1 MRTYFVS
8 VSVASV
14 SVALALGLTGC
25 TSSHGATDVA
35 SGIYELTVTTERDA
49 CTPSRD
55 TGAMGRV
62 AVVSAV
68 DVLNLGLQDG
78 ARVSLDQSNGFHA
91 VHEVPFASCEG
102 AALRREWSVIA
113 SDALGN
119 FTVAYNEEWS
129 GVARCT
135 MPEAP
140 RSDCRADLVLS
151 YRNMEAC
158 ASPCT
163 LTMGSSGPSCACE

>member
-1 MRTYFVS
+1 MHAHFVS
-8 VSVASV
+8 VSVALS
-14 SVALALGLTGC
+14 LALTGC
-25 TSSHGATDVA
+25 TSSHRATDVA

-68 DVLNLGLQDG
+68 DLLNLGLQDG

-91 VHEVPFASCEG
+91 VHQVPFASCEG
-102 AALRREWSVIA
+102 AALRREWSVIN
-113 SDALGN
+113 SDTSGN

-163 LTMGSSGPSCACE
+163 LTMGASGPSCSCE